1 MSNMEKT
8 QIVKQGSSSL
18 IAFIVAEIV
27 AILGLWLGIWRLT
40 NPHPRTDT
48 WYLVV
53 FFVLLLVF
61 FISISLVIVRLIRTG
76 GIGFALRDNVLQKVS
91 IRGGTVFE
99 QVNITAVVS
108 IEAAK
113 NISSAWSQRLILQ
126 DNTGQ
131 KIRLGLG
138 PFNQVK
144 RAQIAAWLVPLL
156 STPGITINGPVAET
170 LAAWSG
176 RSLQLPVYAAGV
188 ASEPRTV
195 VPPKTH
201 KRLILLA
208 WLAVMTIIIVVTSV
222 SLSNIGN
229 RCADLAKNG
238 IDTLARVTGVGLSYT
253 KDQRRST
260 GYFETT
266 DIAVATRVQA
276 TVTFTTQ
283 NGEQHTSTISVI
295 ARDQFHATLEEVYN
309 QARTGRLSVRYLPN
323 DPATVQATAEFNGT
337 AVASCGQ

>member
-1 MSNMEKT
+1 MEKT
-8 QIVKQGSSSL
+8 QIVKQGPSSL
-18 IAFIVAEIV
+18 IACIVAEIV
-27 AILGLWLGIWRLT
+27 AISGLWLGIWRLT
-40 NPHPRTDT
+40 TPHPRTDT

-61 FISISLVIVRLIRTG
+61 FIAISLEIVRLIRTG
-76 GIGFALRDNVLQKVS
+76 GIGLTLQDNVLQKVGV
-91 IRGGTVFE
+91 RKGTVFE
-99 QVNITAVVS
+99 QVNISTVES
-108 IEAAK
+108 IGAAK
-113 NISSAWSQRLILQ
+113 SLSSPWSQWLVLQ

-138 PFNQVK
+138 PFNKAK
-144 RAQIAAWLVPLL
+144 RAQVAAWLVPLL

-176 RSLQLPVYAAGV
+176 RSLQLPAHATGV

-195 VPPKTH
+195 APPKTH

-208 WLAVMTIIIVVTSV
+208 GLVAITVMIVVVSV

-238 IDTLARVTGVGLSYT
+238 TDTVAQVTSVGLSYT
-253 KDQRRST
+253 KDQRRNL
-260 GYFETT
+260 GYYHETT

-276 TVTFTTQ
+276 TVTFTSQ
-283 NGEQHTSTISVI
+283 DGEQHTSTVSVI
-295 ARDQFHATLEEVYN
+295 ARDQFHSTLEEVYN

-323 DPATVQATAEFNGT
+323 DPKTVQATAEFNGN